1 MNIDEIL
8 ILRTLVVV
16 TPYVLLYWFF
26 YTRIRDNF
34 FLKPRTHIQLN
45 LIMLSL
51 GIAFIWT
58 VLWNF
63 SFRGYGFTGFY
74 LANDVG
80 GSSGAS
86 NLLLGLLGTLAVV
99 LGWLFNSRAQDL
111 TSKRSHSIQTLM
123 SSRLSEAYANHSNY
137 AMDVYVR
144 LKKKNGEDYIVTPQ
158 DIEECT
164 QLERNAIFYQLNYFE
179 FISVG
184 VRYGDLD
191 ENLIKNTLKSI
202 MRTNYTFFEEVIK
215 DKQSKNPTLYEHL
228 TALNSRWS
236 EK

>member
-16 TPYVLLYWFF
+16 APYALLYWFF
-26 YTRIRDNF
+26 YNRIRDEF
-34 FLKPRTHIQLN
+34 FLKPRTHVQLN

-51 GIAFIWT
+51 VITFIWV

-63 SFRGYGFTGFY
+63 SFRSYGFAGFF
-74 LANDVG
+74 LNTASNQGAD
-80 GSSGAS
+80 AS
-86 NLLLGLLGTLAVV
+86 NLLVGLLGTLAVV

-111 TSKRSHSIQTLM
+111 TSKRSHSIHTLM

-137 AMDVYVR
+137 AMAVYMR
-144 LKKKNGEDYIVTPQ
+144 LREKNGDDYTITPQ
-158 DIEECT
+158 DITECS

-184 VRYGDLD
+184 IRYGDLD

-202 MRTNYTFFEEVIK
+202 IRTNYDFFEKVIK
-215 DKQSKNPTLYEHL
+215 DKQAINPTLYEHL
-228 TALNSRWS
+228 TALNSRWNV
-236 EK
+236 K